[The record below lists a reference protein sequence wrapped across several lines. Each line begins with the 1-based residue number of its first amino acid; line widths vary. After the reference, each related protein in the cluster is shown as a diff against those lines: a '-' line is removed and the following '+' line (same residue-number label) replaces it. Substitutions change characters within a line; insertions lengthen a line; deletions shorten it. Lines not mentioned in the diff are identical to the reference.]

1 MVVLHMKHFL
11 LLVFAVCSLS
21 AQDTGVDYFGWD
33 GRLVYEANSIK
44 SEGLKDVSR
53 FMSDAA
59 QYVYVG
65 VPSALY
71 AYSVL
76 ATEFDKPTMD
86 RRYAA
91 ETGIQALTSLGITYG
106 IAVATKIIVD
116 RERPY
121 QAYPGLIVNGEGKN
135 DKYLSSF
142 PSGHSAGAAVIATTM
157 MLRYPKWYVIAPSVG
172 YTLWM
177 GFSRMNLGVHYLTD
191 VLTGYAVGAGV
202 ANGVHVLSK
211 ELFNIAEPL
220 LPADGSIAVGMAGT
234 PTTPIFTI
242 SMTF

>member
-1 MVVLHMKHFL
+1 MKHFIVL
-11 LLVFAVCSLS
+11 MLAVCSLS
-21 AQDTGVDYFGWD
+21 AQDVDVDYFSWD
-33 GRLVYEANSIK
+33 GRLVYEINSIK
-44 SEGLKDVSR
+44 SEGLKNVSR

-59 QYVYVG
+59 STVYVA
-65 VPSALY
+65 VPASLY
-71 AYSVL
+71 AYGVL
-76 ATEFDKPTMD
+76 ASELDKPSAD

-91 ETGIQALTSLGITYG
+91 ETGIQALTTLGITYG

-142 PSGHSAGAAVIATTM
+142 PSGHSAGAAAIATTM

-191 VLTGYAVGAGV
+191 VLAGYAVGAGV
-202 ANGVHVLSK
+202 AYGVHVLSK
-211 ELFNIAEPL
+211 ELFSIAEPL
-220 LPADGSIAVGMAGT
+220 LPADGSIVVGMAGT

-242 SMTF
+242 SMNF